1 MKQKQLP
8 KCPTTGG
15 LAKRP
20 PRPHSKMSAEKKM
33 ANVISRIE
41 RRARDKDYIAT
52 REALVAKRASESKGR
67 FGRGESVLDQFVTH
81 GVVEADRQYHG
92 CANVRD
98 DMDDGDIDAWKMA
111 D

>member
-1 MKQKQLP
+1 MKGQRAKRP
-8 KCPTTGG
+8 DPSV
-15 LAKRP
+15 KRP
-20 PRPHSKMSAEKKM
+20 PRPHAKMTAEQKMS
-33 ANVISRIE
+33 NVISRIE

-52 REALVAKRASESKGR
+52 REALLAKQASEVKGR
-67 FGRGESVLDQFVTH
+67 FGRGESAIDQYVTH

-92 CANVRD
+92 CENVRN